1 MRNGAITL
9 TLLLLAA
16 CAARAQEPQKDFTDP
31 VALLKAVARTYA
43 TGADTFRMESIAE
56 ITTNAD
62 LRHEWRKVYQT
73 AIKGRGN
80 LYRIETRSPYGSFIQ
95 DSDGT
100 NEWVYQVEGNIY
112 VKRPLPENWPQ
123 FSRLAFAGNY
133 EMISAWS
140 MRRSLESVAAGYRHA
155 TMLPQE
161 TITVEGHSC
170 PS

>member
-62 LRHEWRKVYQT
+62 LRHERRKVDPT
-73 AIKGRGN
+73 AIQGRGN
-80 LYRIETRSPYGSFIQ
+80 PYRIATRAPSGSFTQ

-100 NEWVYQVEGNIY
+100 TEGVYPAQATREA
-112 VKRPLPENWPQ
+112 KPPRP
-123 FSRLAFAGNY
+123 
-133 EMISAWS
+133 
-140 MRRSLESVAAGYRHA
+140 
-155 TMLPQE
+155 E
-161 TITVEGHSC
+161 T
-170 PS
+170 